1 MEEKELKTLMEY
13 WELGRNRNA
22 LSDEIKEKKVKY
34 DENNKKIEDFELK
47 IEEFQKHLKEL
58 EEDIEK
64 YDSSK
69 KFFLKNKLK
78 WIFMD
83 ILLMSFLFFGGIN
96 LPGEVNYINVTAFSI
111 FISNAISLIGYNADT
126 YDRKR
131 FYKKFNRKEAIKESE
146 EIMIDTLNLTNKLN
160 NILNRKF
167 FLSNQMR
174 EIAEEMLEIQN
185 RMHALISHSPELEEK
200 LTFQDKIVEE
210 PAPVKLTLDFGKPE

>member
-1 MEEKELKTLMEY
+1 MEEKELKKLMEY

-34 DENNKKIEDFELK
+34 DENNKKIEDFESK
-47 IEEFQKHLKEL
+47 INNFKKHLKEL
-58 EEDIEK
+58 EDDMEK

-78 WIFMD
+78 YIFID
-83 ILLMSFLFFGGIN
+83 IIAMAFLFFCGIN
-96 LPGEVNYINVTAFSI
+96 LPGEINYTEVVIFSVLC
-111 FISNAISLIGYNADT
+111 SNTICLIGYNADT

-131 FYKKFNRKEAIKESE
+131 FYKKFNRKKVVKESN
-146 EIMIDTLNLTNKLN
+146 EITIDILNLTNKLN

-174 EIAEEMLEIQN
+174 EIAKEVLEIQN
-185 RMHALISHSPELEEK
+185 RMNTLISHHPELEEK
-200 LTFQDKIVEE
+200 LTLKENEVEE
-210 PAPVKLTLDFGKPE
+210 TPIKLTLNLGNQE